1 METITRTSR
10 VECTAAQGEQWQAQ
24 YGEGYAVGRRCAQWG
39 DSREGALIDIPP
51 EVPGECGSVY
61 AARHLGIAW
70 RIGYTDGWTFTRN
83 HRAR

>member
-1 METITRTSR
+1 MSVTEITRAR
-10 VECTAAQGEQWQAQ
+10 ECTAEQA
-24 YGEGYAVGRRCAQWG
+24 AQWTARYSDGYKAGRG
-39 DSREGALIDIPP
+39 DAKWGQPRDGALVDIPA